1 MTFSRLVWRNLF
13 YHWRGNL
20 AVLLGV
26 VVGTAVLTGAL
37 FVGDSLTGSLRAMAA
52 EQLGWV
58 DQAMVAGRFVRAQ
71 LADEIQADKVGPA
84 IFLRGSAAVEI
95 GEGGTPRAKV
105 HRSGGV
111 TVLGV
116 DDRFWPDGQMPLTPD
131 IWTSKRAEAVLS
143 AALAR
148 ELNVKKGDSITLSVQ
163 KASQVPRETLL
174 GRRQADEVI
183 GDIGVTVAEVLPDHG
198 PGRFTLTPSTM
209 APRNVFV
216 PLGLLQQRLDLPGRA
231 NALLVAGGKD
241 LQEQLHLHL
250 TLEDW
255 GLTLTRPEDRA
266 RQFFHLLDPR
276 RKADSL
282 KPTDT
287 LAKAKWQRRVPD
299 QPAAPSAEYADKL
312 SLGSI
317 IEYYQRERNYLNL
330 STSRMFLEP
339 GVATAAL
346 APPPAPASRVE
357 PPRETVLIYLADSIS
372 ALKND
377 LAAHVAALDPAPL
390 AFLRIA
396 AGDALQI
403 PYAVVAARNEA
414 PVNTP
419 LSEEIYLTDWP
430 ESPLAALKK
439 GDSVV
444 LTYYH
449 PDDEGHLQLR
459 SLALTLA
466 GRYPLQGPYD
476 DPDWSPTF
484 TGITDKLDISDW
496 QNPPFP
502 FYAQRLWPRDHE
514 YWERYRTTP
523 RAYVSLK
530 TGQQLWGN
538 RFGNVTSV
546 RHWLRKTAD
555 AKETAESAK
564 AWTEKILNNLK
575 PEQGGLVFEDVREQ
589 SLHASTG
596 STPFGL
602 YFLGFSVFLIASA
615 LLLVGLL
622 FRLNL
627 DRRAAEIGVLLATG
641 MRRATVRRLLLAEGG
656 LLAAVGGLLGL
667 AGALGYAKVLLA
679 YLDANWPTGL
689 ERSFLQL
696 HTELQS
702 YVIGY
707 VAAVAVS
714 VLTILWATRVLSKIA
729 PRSLLAGETNPEPL
743 YGTRRG
749 NLAWL
754 WITLSLVGAAGCVA
768 GGALTRDPEMKA
780 SAFLGSGILVMT
792 ALVFAFAARMRSERH
807 QTLIRQGALEV
818 PRLGTRNAA
827 RHRLRSLLTVSLL
840 ASASFLVIAVEC
852 FHREAD
858 EHFYERNGG
867 SGGFSLIGESEIPVF
882 QDLNSPKVREELLP
896 QGSQVV
902 ALERVEFIHLRVRAG
917 DDASCLNL
925 YKPTRPRILGAP
937 PALVRRGGFEF
948 AAVEND
954 DPKNPEPNPWVLL
967 ERPRADGS
975 IPVFGEANSVAYI
988 LKSGL
993 GETLRVPDERG
1004 EMVTLRIV
1012 GLLKDSVFQSELL
1025 MSEANFLKLHPHQ
1038 EGFSFF
1044 LIDASRERAA
1054 SVRDVLESGMS
1065 SAGFAVT
1072 PSARRLESY
1081 LAVEN
1086 TYLSTF
1092 QALGGLGLLLGAA
1105 GLAVVLLRST
1115 WERRGEL
1122 ALLRALGY
1130 RRSAIG
1136 WLVWAENSYLLVIG
1150 LGIGALA
1157 ALASV
1162 TPVVIGGTGQVP
1174 WLRLLGLLFA
1184 VLVVGQIS
1192 GVIALAMTVR
1202 APLLAAL
1209 RRE

>member
-13 YHWRGNL
+13 FHWRGNL

-37 FVGDSLTGSLRAMAA
+37 FVGDSLTGSLRVMAR

-58 DQAMVAGRFVRAQ
+58 DQAMIAGRFVRAK
-71 LADEIQADKVGPA
+71 LADEIQAEKVCPA
-84 IFLRGSAAVEI
+84 IFLRGSAAVEV

-116 DDRFWPDGQMPLTPD
+116 DDRFWPGGQMPLGREF
-131 IWTSKRAEAVLS
+131 WTSKRAEAVLS
-143 AALAR
+143 AALSR
-148 ELNVKKGDSITLSVQ
+148 ELNVKKGESVTLSVQ

-174 GRRQADEVI
+174 ARRQADEVI

-216 PLGLLQQRLDLPGRA
+216 PLGLLQQRLDVPGRA
-231 NALLVAGGKD
+231 NALLVADGRN
-241 LQEQLHLHL
+241 LQEQLHSHL

-276 RKADSL
+276 RKAESL

-287 LAKAKWQRRVPD
+287 LAKAKWQSRVPD

-330 STSRMFLEP
+330 TTARMFLEP
-339 GVATAAL
+339 AVVKAAAL
-346 APPPAPASRVE
+346 RPPPDPKSSRFE
-357 PPRETVLIYLADSIS
+357 PPGKSILIYLADSIS
-372 ALKND
+372 ALTND
-377 LAAHVAALDPAPL
+377 LSAITASLDPTPL
-390 AFLRIA
+390 AGLRIA
-396 AGDALQI
+396 AGDALRI
-403 PYAVVAARNEA
+403 PYAVVAASDEV
-414 PVNTP
+414 PDNTP
-419 LSEEIYLTDWP
+419 LSDEVFLTDWK

-439 GDSVV
+439 GDAVV

-459 SLALTLA
+459 SLTLTLA
-466 GRYPLQGPYD
+466 GRHPLQGPYD

-502 FYAQRLWPRDHE
+502 FFAQRLRPRDHE
-514 YWERYRTTP
+514 YWKRYRTTP

-530 TGQQLWGN
+530 TGQQLWGS

-546 RHWLRKTAD
+546 RHRLWGQAD
-555 AKETAESAK
+555 SK

-656 LLAAVGGLLGL
+656 LLASVGGLFGL

-689 ERSFLQL
+689 EHSFLQL

-702 YVIGY
+702 YIIGY
-707 VAAVAVS
+707 LAAVAVS

-743 YGTRRG
+743 YGTRRR

-792 ALVFAFAARMRSERH
+792 ALVVAFAARMRSEQH
-807 QTLIRQGALEV
+807 QTLIRQGALAV

-840 ASASFLVIAVEC
+840 ASAAFLVIAVEC

-858 EHFYERNGG
+858 ERFYERNGG
-867 SGGFSLIGESEIPVF
+867 SGGFALIGESEVPVF

-896 QGSQVV
+896 QESQVV
-902 ALERVEFIHLRVRAG
+902 ALKGVEFIPLRVRAG

-925 YKPTRPRILGAP
+925 YKPTRPRILGVP

-954 DPKNPEPNPWVLL
+954 DPTNPEPNPWVLL
-967 ERPRADGS
+967 ERPRADGA

-993 GETLRVPDERG
+993 GQTLRVPDERG

-1038 EGFSFF
+1038 EGFSFY
-1044 LIDASRERAA
+1044 LIDAPRERTAE
-1054 SVRDVLESGMS
+1054 VRDVLESGMS
-1065 SAGFAVT
+1065 SAGFTVT
-1072 PSARRLESY
+1072 PSAHRLESY

-1150 LGIGALA
+1150 LAIGALA

-1162 TPVVIGGTGQVP
+1162 TPVVLGGTGQVP
-1174 WLRLLGLLFA
+1174 WLRLLGLLLA
-1184 VLVVGQIS
+1184 VLVVGQLS
-1192 GVIALAMTVR
+1192 GAAALATTLR